1 MERIVVIT
9 GTRKGIGEALAKHFL
24 AKGHW
29 VIGCS
34 RSHPVWPKE
43 GNFPKYQ
50 HYAADVSDEAAI
62 QTMFAGIKAQ
72 FGHVDY
78 LINNAGVASMN
89 HALLTPMSTYHR
101 VFDTNVAGVFLCA
114 REAAKLMRKQKF
126 GRIVNFSTMA
136 VPLKLAGEAVY
147 AASKAAVVMLT
158 QVLSKDFAD
167 YGITVNAIGPVAIKT
182 DLIGGVSDKKL
193 QSLLAA
199 QAIKRYGT
207 YEDIEN
213 VIEFFLREES
223 AFVTGQ
229 VLYLGGC

>member
-24 AKGHW
+24 AKGYW

-34 RSHPVWPKE
+34 RSRSAWTNE
-43 GNFPKYQ
+43 GDFPKYQ
-50 HYAADVSDEAAI
+50 HYVADVSDGAAI
-62 QTMFAGIKAQ
+62 QKMFAGIKAQ

-89 HALLTPMSTYHR
+89 HALLTPMSTFQR
-101 VFDTNVAGVFLCA
+101 IFDTNVAGVFLCT
-114 REAAKLMRKQKF
+114 REAAKLMRKRKF
-126 GRIVNFSTMA
+126 GRIVNFSTVA

-158 QVLSKDFAD
+158 QVLAKEFAD
-167 YGITVNAIGPVAIKT
+167 YGITVNAVGPVPIQT

-223 AFVTGQ
+223 GFVTGQ